1 MNAPQKDIV
10 SIVIPNK
17 NRSDDLIRCLESI
30 KKQRCRDCEIIIV
43 DDFSKT
49 KEIYG
54 HPLLRELSV
63 RVLDNTGPRGAAA
76 AKNTGAKAARGTL
89 TMFLDSDS
97 ELFDEN
103 VIDNVIEIMGQDS
116 QIGAVGGDVEPRDG
130 GEFDLPLRTV
140 SLQTGEI
147 RRTFGGWRNIRREI
161 ELLSTCNL
169 TTRKNL
175 FDRLGGFEEIFQ
187 TYYEDTDFCLRLRKL
202 GYKIVLDSKTLA
214 IHHRSQEGRGS
225 PKTKFMI
232 ARNRMVFIILHGQMK
247 DFLLLPLREGK
258 KLIRACS
265 CFFWVVLSSV
275 WSLMRMP
282 FLRRIKKK
290 RIR

>member
-1 MNAPQKDIV
+1 MNAPQKNIV
-10 SIVIPNK
+10 SIIIPNK

-30 KKQRCRDCEIIIV
+30 KKQRCRDYEIIIV
-43 DDFSKT
+43 DDFSKR

-63 RVLDNTGPRGAAA
+63 RVIDNTGPRGAAA
-76 AKNTGAKAARGTL
+76 AKNIGAKASRGAL
-89 TMFLDSDS
+89 MMFLDSDS

-116 QIGAVGGDVEPRDG
+116 QIGAVGGDVERRDG
-130 GEFDLPLRTV
+130 EEYDLPLRTI

-147 RRTFGGWRNIRREI
+147 RRIFGGWRNIRRET
-161 ELLSTCNL
+161 EFLSTCNM

-202 GYKIVLDSKTLA
+202 GYKIVMDSKTLA
-214 IHHRSQEGRGS
+214 IHHRSQEGRRS
-225 PKTKFMI
+225 SKTNFLI
-232 ARNRMVFIILHGQMK
+232 ARNRMLFIILHGQIK

-258 KLIRACS
+258 RLIQACS
-265 CFFWVVLSSV
+265 CFFWVVI
-275 WSLMRMP
+275 SLIWNLVRMP
-282 FLRRIKKK
+282 FLRRIKK
-290 RIR
+290 RRNR